1 MKLQEINKLSPI
13 EENIPD
19 DIYINCVSFEER
31 GVKSLINANGY
42 HAENVFILD
51 YPELQQRDQP
61 AKKRIKENRKIILEK
76 VEEFTEH
83 KKNIFLLGCSR
94 NEPMEGYFQF
104 LDICDAL
111 NLNSASPNLKI
122 TIDISV
128 LTKAYLLVMLKAIET
143 LGANKV
149 RIIYTE
155 PAYYYPERLTYGIS
169 SIGYVPLYNGN
180 LTPLKHDLLI
190 VFLGFEGER
199 AFAIWEYFEPQKAI
213 GFVGNPG
220 FRPAYV
226 ETAEKLNKAFLHEK
240 GVEKRE
246 VSAIDHEEVCQML
259 ESVWENN
266 QDHDLLISPLGTK
279 IQAVGVYLFKRNN
292 PDCGAQVVY
301 AKPYK
306 YLDNYYS
313 RGSGRMFETFL

>member
-1 MKLQEINKLSPI
+1 MKLQEIKRLNPI
-13 EENIPD
+13 EKDTPD
-19 DIYINCVSFEER
+19 DIYINCISFEER
-31 GVKSLINANGY
+31 CIKSLIDSNCYRAKTI
-42 HAENVFILD
+42 FILD
-51 YPELQQRDQP
+51 YPELYRPDEP
-61 AKKRIKENRKIILEK
+61 AKKRIKANRKIILEK
-76 VEEFTEH
+76 VEEFAEH

-94 NEPMEGYFQF
+94 GDPMEGYFQF
-104 LDICDAL
+104 LDLCGAL
-111 NLNSASPNLKI
+111 NLNSASANLKI

-143 LGANKV
+143 LGAHKV
-149 RIIYTE
+149 RVIYTE
-155 PAYYYPERLTYGIS
+155 PAYYYPDRLTYGIS

-199 AFAIWEYFEPQKAI
+199 AFAIWEHFEPQKAI

-220 FRPAYV
+220 FRPDYV
-226 ETAEKLNKAFLHEK
+226 GTAEKLNKAFLSEK

-246 VSAIDHEEVCQML
+246 VSAMDHEEVCQLL
-259 ESVWENN
+259 ESAWEDN
-266 QDHDLLISPLGTK
+266 QGNDLLISPLGTK
-279 IQAVGVYLFKRNN
+279 IQTLGVYLFKRDN

-301 AKPYK
+301 AKPFK

-313 RGSGRMFETFL
+313 RGCGRMFEALL

>member
-1 MKLQEINKLSPI
+1 MKLQEIKKVNPI
-13 EENIPD
+13 EKDAPD

-31 GVKSLINANGY
+31 CVKSLIASHGY
-42 HAENVFILD
+42 QAKNIFIID
-51 YPELQQRDQP
+51 YPELQQPDEP
-61 AKKRIKENRKIILEK
+61 AKERIKANRKIILEK
-76 VEEFTEH
+76 VEEYTEN

-94 NEPMEGYFQF
+94 NEPLEGYFRF
-104 LDICDAL
+104 LAICDAL
-111 NLNSASPNLKI
+111 GFNSASPSLKI

-143 LGANKV
+143 LSANKV

-180 LTPLKHDLLI
+180 LTPLKHDLLL

-199 AFAIWEYFEPQKAI
+199 AYAIWEHFEPQRAI
-213 GFVGNPG
+213 GFIGNPG
-220 FRPAYV
+220 FRPTYV
-226 ETAEKLNKAFLHEK
+226 ETAEKLNNAFLHEK

-246 VSAIDHEEVCQML
+246 VSAMGPEEVCQVL
-259 ESVWENN
+259 ESVWKNN

-279 IQAVGVYLFKRNN
+279 IQTVGVYLFKRNN

-301 AKPYK
+301 AKPLK

-313 RGSGRMFETFL
+313 RGCGRMFEAFL